1 MNASYDLVIQNKL
14 GRLQIGIS
22 IAMAQVVHQGLGMH
36 DCFSLISVNSSVAW
50 MAATSPTG
58 HLALFMGF
66 TKDKENSHTVYDPV
80 TCEYVKKNKKMMK
93 KLAK

>member
-1 MNASYDLVIQNKL
+1 
-14 GRLQIGIS
+14 
-22 IAMAQVVHQGLGMH
+22 MAT
-36 DCFSLISVNSSVAW
+36 I
-50 MAATSPTG
+50 SPTG